1 MPERLSRRRSI
12 IVAGTLFVCPL
23 AVTAFR
29 SPSCHPHLR
38 RHVEQPGIALP
49 WKACRS
55 LDDTDLLRKTSNS
68 VDVIRC
74 GSSVISHGSD
84 AERQRTPGA
93 SVDSSNVDE
102 STTVELER
110 PVITDAD
117 IKFEK
122 RDKQSNRE
130 YQLKKNTLGLQ
141 HQKNSAFSDT
151 SFIRKRT
158 ETLLEATASF
168 LNDSIDVVDC
178 GESYASFK
186 KKDFDWLLDAWGR
199 SGQRD
204 AANMAVALLNRMEE
218 LRDAST
224 CAVKISPDV
233 RTYTKVINVISRSGR
248 QTAGEE
254 AEAVLERMI
263 KYSHSIESS
272 DVNLTAN
279 TIIYTYVADA
289 YARSHSPRSPENAQ
303 RIVDTME
310 QLRFNGDPEVRP
322 TARAWNSVILAWSHW
337 EGRAQGEASGAERAE
352 ACLKVME
359 TLANTT
365 GNEEVRP
372 NFYNYNSVIS
382 AWAHSG
388 EIGAASRAEK
398 ILEKMESL
406 YRSSGDENVKP
417 RTATYNAI
425 IDAWAKSGEVDM
437 AKRAELLLGHMMELY
452 ETGHN
457 LDAKPNVRSFNSVL
471 NAWAKSGDMMAPDR
485 ARELLA
491 KMEDLALSEGEN
503 GVRGL
508 DVAPDATSFATAINA
523 YARSYMAGKAESA
536 YKLFQHMK
544 ELYDATGKESLQ
556 PNNVVFNS
564 VLNACAFSMGDLE
577 EQSKAMEIASS
588 MLVELG
594 ESPHGSP
601 DQVTYGTYLKVIANQ
616 MPASNARSQIVQAV
630 FKKCARSGVV
640 GEMVLRQLR
649 DMSIKGETYKKCVGK
664 SVHDEI
670 SLHELPSSWTC
681 NIVEGKRK
689 RRRQF
694 RRQ

>member
-1 MPERLSRRRSI
+1 MAETSSRRRSI
-12 IVAGTLFVCPL
+12 IVAGTLFVSPL
-23 AVTAFR
+23 AVAAFR
-29 SPSCHPHLR
+29 YPPCHPHLR
-38 RHVEQPGIALP
+38 QNVKQPVIALP
-49 WKACRS
+49 WNAYSS
-55 LDDTDLLRKTSNS
+55 LNDMDLFRITSKS

-74 GSSVISHGSD
+74 DSSVISHGSD
-84 AERQRTPGA
+84 AERQRTPEA
-93 SVDSSNVDE
+93 SLDNLNFE
-102 STTVELER
+102 ETTSTELEI
-110 PVITDAD
+110 PVLTDAD

-122 RDKQSNRE
+122 RDKPRNRDH
-130 YQLKKNTLGLQ
+130 QLKMHALGLQ
-141 HQKNSAFSDT
+141 QYQNAAFLDA

-158 ETLLEATASF
+158 KSLLEASATF
-168 LNDSIDVVDC
+168 LNDSMDGVN
-178 GESYASFK
+178 GEESLPSFR
-186 KKDFDWLLDAWGR
+186 KKDFDWLVDAWSR
-199 SGQRD
+199 SGERD
-204 AANMAVALLNRMEE
+204 AASMALALLNRMEE
-218 LRDAST
+218 LRDASNIE
-224 CAVKISPDV
+224 AKISPDV
-233 RTYTKVINVISRSGR
+233 RTYTKVISAISRSGR

-263 KYSHSIESS
+263 AYSKSIVSS
-272 DVNLTAN
+272 DVNLAPN
-279 TIIYTYVADA
+279 TLTYTYVADA

-303 RIVDTME
+303 RIVDKME

-322 TARAWNSVILAWSHW
+322 TARAWNSVILAWGHW
-337 EGRAQGEASGAERAE
+337 ERNAPGDAIGAERAE

-359 TLANTT
+359 KLANTT

-382 AWAHSG
+382 AWAHSR
-388 EIGAASRAEK
+388 EIGAPSRAEK

-406 YRSSGDENVKP
+406 YRASGNENVKP
-417 RTATYNAI
+417 RTSTYNAI

-485 ARELLA
+485 AKELLV
-491 KMEDLALSEGEN
+491 KMENLSLCEGGKKET
-503 GVRGL
+503 GL
-508 DVAPDATSFATAINA
+508 DVAPDSTSFATAINA
-523 YARSYMAGKAESA
+523 YARSYVPGKAESA
-536 YKLFQHMK
+536 FKLFQHMK
-544 ELYDATGKESLQ
+544 ELYDATGRESLK

-577 EQSKAMEIASS
+577 DQSKAMEIASS

-594 ESPHGSP
+594 ESPYGCP

-630 FKKCARSGVV
+630 FKKCARSGMV

-649 DMSIKGETYKKCVGK
+649 DMSIKGETYRKCVGK
-664 SVHDEI
+664 SINDEI
-670 SLHELPSSWTC
+670 NVRELPSSWTC
-681 NIVEGKRK
+681 NVVEGKRK
-689 RRRQF
+689 RRRHF